1 MSLTA
6 VTTKE
11 MPQVEVGVLADRLLR
26 RGEVETP
33 PLPVPVNIQVTV
45 TGSDSVSFKIEPPV
59 DGVTIPASDPST
71 ILVSKSSANLELVFR
86 LDPASGFTYHETAIL
101 WVNPPQKGYG
111 ADPFGTQPI
120 HRSDPLTAILP
131 NSTGP
136 KGSPKL
142 TTPFA
147 LVLEHPAFVGNRT
160 VVIDPTI
167 VDDPNT

>member
-11 MPQVEVGVLADRLLR
+11 MPQVEVGMLADRLFR

-33 PLPVPVNIQVTV
+33 PQTIPVNINVTV

-59 DGVTIPASDPST
+59 DGVTVPASDPST

-120 HRSDPLTAILP
+120 HRFDPLTAVIP
-131 NSTGP
+131 NTTGA

-142 TTPFA
+142 TTSFA
-147 LVLEHPAFVGNRT
+147 LVLEDSTALGNRT